1 MTIESRPTALIFRK
15 RLLAYSETFV
25 ANQGYALSR
34 YRPRFV
40 GFELDKR
47 GLQHLDRSDVDLLS
61 DHVGHVDLARLPMRA
76 GLAPPG
82 RWVRALAEHQPA
94 IIHAHFLSAV
104 TPAWQLA
111 QALGV
116 PLIATAHGN
125 DIAKPLTPKFRKSLA
140 TAFSRCTRVIAV
152 SEFIAD
158 CLRRAGCPED
168 KLVLHYM
175 GIPLKGLEASLV
187 PKAPTVLMVG
197 RFVEKKGIRYLLE
210 AMARVR
216 VELPQARLKII
227 GDGPLRAELQAQ
239 ADQLQLKAEFLG
251 VQPPDVVHRNMRE
264 ARLLA
269 APSVRTEQDAEGL
282 GMVFLEAQA
291 LGRPVVGFA
300 SGGIGEAVAA
310 DETGLLCVE
319 RDVDRLV
326 ANLLQVL
333 RDDALATRL
342 GEAGAKRVRQRFDVL
357 EQTRQLESLYDAVCT
372 PKALA

>member
-1 MTIESRPTALIFRK
+1 MT
-15 RLLAYSETFV
+15 
-25 ANQGYALSR
+25 
-34 YRPRFV
+34 
-40 GFELDKR
+40 
-47 GLQHLDRSDVDLLS
+47 
-61 DHVGHVDLARLPMRA
+61 
-76 GLAPPG
+76 
-82 RWVRALAEHQPA
+82 
-94 IIHAHFLSAV
+94 
-104 TPAWQLA
+104 
-111 QALGV
+111 
-116 PLIATAHGN
+116 
-125 DIAKPLTPKFRKSLA
+125 
-140 TAFSRCTRVIAV
+140 
-152 SEFIAD
+152 
-158 CLRRAGCPED
+158 
-168 KLVLHYM
+168 
-175 GIPLKGLEASLV
+175 
-187 PKAPTVLMVG
+187 
-197 RFVEKKGIRYLLE
+197 
-210 AMARVR
+210 RVR

-310 DETGLLCVE
+310 DETGLLCAE